1 MKKGRKNT
9 MMKSEKIVKNIEKLQ
24 EKMLE
29 LQIQLEDL
37 EKQKRKAENE
47 EIIQAVR
54 SIKVQPEDLKYVLKA
69 IQNMNVKVIVEKM
82 KKEVIKDEKE

>member
-9 MMKSEKIVKNIEKLQ
+9 MMKPEKIVKNIEKLQ

-37 EKQKRKAENE
+37 EKQKTQAENE

-54 SIKVQPEDLKYVLKA
+54 SIKV
-69 IQNMNVKVIVEKM
+69 
-82 KKEVIKDEKE
+82 